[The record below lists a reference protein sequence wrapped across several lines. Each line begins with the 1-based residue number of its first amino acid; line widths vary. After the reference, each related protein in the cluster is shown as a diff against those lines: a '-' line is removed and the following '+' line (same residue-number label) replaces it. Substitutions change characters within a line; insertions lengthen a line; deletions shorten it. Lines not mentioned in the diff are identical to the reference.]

1 MYEARYSIG
10 IIPSTVRVNDQITVT
25 VCGKHCETDSLFVD
39 VMVPENIQAGDL
51 LQVFTTGAYNST
63 MASNYNRYPRPATVL
78 IRHNGTYEQIVRR
91 DSWEEMFDKE
101 TVPGDL

>member
-1 MYEARYSIG
+1 MYEAKYSIST
-10 IIPSTVRVNDQITVT
+10 IQSNAPSGEPRTVT
-25 VCGKHCETDSLFVD
+25 VCGKHCETDSLFED
-39 VMVPENIQAGDL
+39 VEVPENIGAGDL

-63 MASNYNRYPRPATVL
+63 MASNYNRYPRPGTVL
-78 IRHNGTYEQIVRR
+78 IRHNGTYELIVRQ